1 MRADALA
8 PFLDGLMSRI
18 SDYYL
23 ASHKKG
29 QKTVD
34 YLSEASRRKTT
45 DLSLPLEGNGSEK
58 VLDDIDEFLRQCVRT
73 NNPQFMNPLWGGLNL
88 SAFAGEVIAAL
99 TNQSMYTYELSPIST
114 LIEKAIIFRLME
126 IIGYADGFGT
136 FTTGGSNGNMLGML
150 CARQSLY
157 PTSSHTGF
165 DGTKHVAFVS
175 AEAHYSVLMSANVI
189 GIGHQN
195 LIKVSCDSH
204 GRMKPDSLR
213 DEIQRAQQNDLVP
226 FCVIATSGTTVRG
239 AFDPLGEIA
248 VICHD
253 ENIWLHVDAAWGGS
267 CLFSS
272 KHLSLIHI

>member
-1 MRADALA
+1 MRAEGLA

-23 ASHKKG
+23 SSHKKG

-157 PTSSHTGF
+157 
-165 DGTKHVAFVS
+165 
-175 AEAHYSVLMSANVI
+175 
-189 GIGHQN
+189 
-195 LIKVSCDSH
+195 
-204 GRMKPDSLR
+204 
-213 DEIQRAQQNDLVP
+213 
-226 FCVIATSGTTVRG
+226 TT
-239 AFDPLGEIA
+239 
-248 VICHD
+248 
-253 ENIWLHVDAAWGGS
+253 
-267 CLFSS
+267 
-272 KHLSLIHI
+272 